1 MDNVEL
7 EAKFW
12 LPSLTEIQW
21 RVKTLGATLHSPRK
35 LERNL
40 RFDTPEGTLTLNG
53 EVLRLRQTE
62 RNTLTYKRPGESYE
76 VRREWEIEV
85 DDHEVA
91 QGLLEGL
98 GYQLIHCYERYR
110 EVFQLGDCL
119 VMLDEVPYACF
130 VEIEGLNLNSIRA
143 TCNRLSLNWQQ
154 RIQRTYLEMFQTLIN
169 SLEVK
174 PDQATFAA
182 FANLPQV
189 DASLLNLPRGDQ
201 FAGEE
206 AQKE

>member
-1 MDNVEL
+1 M
-7 EAKFW
+7 
-12 LPSLTEIQW
+12 
-21 RVKTLGATLHSPRK
+21 KTLGATLYSPRK

-53 EVLRLRQTE
+53 EVLRLRQSD

-76 VRREWEIEV
+76 VRQEWEIEV

-98 GYQLIHCYERYR
+98 GYQVIHCYEKFR
-110 EVFQLGDCL
+110 EIFSLGDCL